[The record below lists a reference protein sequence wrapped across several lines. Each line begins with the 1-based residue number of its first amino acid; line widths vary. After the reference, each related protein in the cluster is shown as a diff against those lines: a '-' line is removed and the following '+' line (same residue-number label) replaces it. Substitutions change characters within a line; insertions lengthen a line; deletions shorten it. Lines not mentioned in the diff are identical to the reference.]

1 MIYPTPAR
9 YAGSAICAGHSMQK
23 SIKTDEIPNIRLQF
37 DTSIATLRKLDDLR
51 CRLGLST
58 YAEVIAAALKHE
70 HDALE
75 ARRRLASTPTPPPP
89 SSFSKRATPEP
100 VVPAAPRPQVQAR
113 PEPQRVLA
121 LGALRR

>member
-1 MIYPTPAR
+1 
-9 YAGSAICAGHSMQK
+9 MQK
-23 SIKTDEIPNIRLQF
+23 SIPTDEIPNVRLQF

-70 HDALE
+70 YDAIE
-75 ARRRLASTPTPPPP
+75 ARRRLASTPTPPP
-89 SSFSKRATPEP
+89 SSFSKRAAPEP

-113 PEPQRVLA
+113 PAPQRVLA
-121 LGALRR
+121 LGGPRR

>member
-1 MIYPTPAR
+1 
-9 YAGSAICAGHSMQK
+9 MQK
-23 SIKTDEIPNIRLQF
+23 SIQTDDIPNIRLQF

-51 CRLGLST
+51 CRLGLLT

-70 HDALE
+70 YDALE

-89 SSFSKRATPEP
+89 SSFSKRAAPEP

-113 PEPQRVLA
+113 PAPQRVLA
-121 LGALRR
+121 LGGPRR

>member
-1 MIYPTPAR
+1 
-9 YAGSAICAGHSMQK
+9 MQK
-23 SIKTDEIPNIRLQF
+23 SIQTDDIPNIRLQF

-70 HDALE
+70 YDALE
-75 ARRRLASTPTPPPP
+75 ARRRLASAPTPPPP
-89 SSFSKRATPEP
+89 SSFSKRVAPEP

-113 PEPQRVLA
+113 PAPQRVLA
-121 LGALRR
+121 LGGRER